1 MYLFSYTGGRAAP
14 QTPLLLFGTV
24 GGQEYEYIGVGIIMY
39 TSIMIHDHFLY
50 TGGRASSQ
58 THPVFFGTAGGWD
71 YEYILVDI
79 IMFTNITIDMHFLI
93 LGGVPPPRPP
103 CFFSARSAGQN
114 TSK

>member
-1 MYLFSYTGGRAAP
+1 MYFFSYTGGRAAP

-39 TSIMIHDHFLY
+39 TSITIHVHFFVYWGACQPPDPL
-50 TGGRASSQ
+50 
-58 THPVFFGTAGGWD
+58 VFFGTAGGWD

-93 LGGVPPPRPP
+93 LP
-103 CFFSARSAGQN
+103 CFFSAWSAGQN

>member
-1 MYLFSYTGGRAAP
+1 ML
-14 QTPLLLFGTV
+14 
-24 GGQEYEYIGVGIIMY
+24 I
-39 TSIMIHDHFLY
+39 FLY

-71 YEYILVDI
+71 YEYILVDL

-103 CFFSARSAGQN
+103 CFFPARSAGQN